1 MLRVGIVQ
9 IDIRVGDREANRR
22 NLEAHLE
29 RSLTPSEH
37 PTAIVIPEIWDVG
50 YDLERAKTVA
60 DPEGRSAAEFLGE
73 LARKYD
79 VWFTGGSVLASSGGK
94 FFNRAQVVN
103 PSGELVTQ
111 YDKVH
116 LIRLMDE
123 HLHITPGSGLGL
135 FDLGETKAGCVVCY
149 DIRFCE
155 LLRTYALKGTEVLF
169 VSAEWPLVR
178 AAHWRALTIARA
190 IENQMY
196 VVHACTVGS
205 LPMVPAVSLN
215 YGAASILTPSDFAFS
230 RDGVLA
236 EGNHNQ
242 EMMVIGDLNLE
253 TIADSRYNGSVLPL
267 RDSEHT
273 ADVASRTE
281 VVTL

>member
-190 IENQMY
+190 IENQMF
-196 VVHACTVGS
+196 VVACNRCGETRGTVFGGGS
-205 LPMVPAVSLN
+205 LVVSPWGEVLFEAGRGEEVAFVTIDPAKSGEVRKYL
-215 YGAASILTPSDFAFS
+215 PVFAD
-230 RDGVLA
+230 RAPEVY
-236 EGNHNQ
+236 
-242 EMMVIGDLNLE
+242 DL
-253 TIADSRYNGSVLPL
+253 
-267 RDSEHT
+267 
-273 ADVASRTE
+273 
-281 VVTL
+281 